1 MTDATRRNI
10 EKIGVSFR
18 FLTPVLIAIVGWF
31 TVQTLNSIDR
41 KFEKVDVKFETFL
54 QSYHSID
61 KRVDILEYRIN
72 GK

>member
-10 EKIGVSFR
+10 ENIGVSFR

-31 TVQTLNSIDR
+31 TVQTLNSIDS